1 MSANLGMDQIE
12 SLEMGAPSGGQR
24 TLQSGRQFSKAINRK
39 RAAVFWIG
47 LIILLIISSLAVMP
61 RHGEVYNI
69 VEVRQKLS
77 ALSKEKKES
86 IDVMFVGDSEVY
98 RSFSPLQL
106 WKELGMTSYDLSESA
121 LRLCDCSD
129 LLEETY
135 YSQTPLLA
143 VLEADAIFSDANPH
157 KDAYALPTNLIEDIF
172 PIFHY
177 HIFYKAYLPDFI
189 VKKDVMLRTENMLKG
204 YVQTDMAV
212 PYEGEADYMGIET
225 KARIQ
230 SDSLKYLTKI
240 HEFCRDNNIELL
252 ITAVPCP
259 KLWNIGKHR
268 AMSEWADENGVD
280 FLDMNLLLDEI
291 GIDWQMDTM
300 DGGNHVS
307 FEGSKKVT
315 AFMGNYLKTH
325 YSLEDHR
332 GDSYYENWNE
342 ALEESE
348 LYP

>member
-1 MSANLGMDQIE
+1 
-12 SLEMGAPSGGQR
+12 
-24 TLQSGRQFSKAINRK
+24 
-39 RAAVFWIG
+39 
-47 LIILLIISSLAVMP
+47 
-61 RHGEVYNI
+61 
-69 VEVRQKLS
+69 
-77 ALSKEKKES
+77 
-86 IDVMFVGDSEVY
+86 
-98 RSFSPLQL
+98 
-106 WKELGMTSYDLSESA
+106 
-121 LRLCDCSD
+121 
-129 LLEETY
+129 
-135 YSQTPLLA
+135 
-143 VLEADAIFSDANPH
+143 
-157 KDAYALPTNLIEDIF
+157 
-172 PIFHY
+172 
-177 HIFYKAYLPDFI
+177 
-189 VKKDVMLRTENMLKG
+189 
-204 YVQTDMAV
+204 
-212 PYEGEADYMGIET
+212 MGIET

-315 AFMGNYLKTH
+315 AFMGNYLKIH